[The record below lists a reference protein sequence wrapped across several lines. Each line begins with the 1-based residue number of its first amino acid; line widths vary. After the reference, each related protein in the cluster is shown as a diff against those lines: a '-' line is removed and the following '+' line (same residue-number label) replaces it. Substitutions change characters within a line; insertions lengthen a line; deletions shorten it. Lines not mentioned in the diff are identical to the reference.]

1 MKPFPLETARLRL
14 DSPVASDRARVIEHC
29 QDPAF
34 ERYLTLPWPYT
45 GKDADFFLGKMV
57 PTGWD
62 TDTEYTWALRDRGDS
77 DVSSEANRAAS
88 SESNRAASS
97 GANRTASS
105 ESNRAASSGA
115 NLTALP
121 DSVDAPADLL
131 GVIAFRLSSRSIG
144 FWLGAQYRG
153 AGLVPEAFAAVAR
166 WAFDSGIPEI
176 QWECVVGNLASASV
190 ARGAGFRFGGEK
202 PSAMAYRDGSHPQSW
217 NGTLVPHNLGIPQ
230 DGWPPETGASTGP
243 TSCASTT

>member
-1 MKPFPLETARLRL
+1 MKPFVLDTSRLRL

-45 GKDADFFLGKMV
+45 GKDADFFLGEMV

-62 TDTEYTWALRDRGDS
+62 TDTEYTWALRYRGDL

-88 SESNRAASS
+88 SEANRAS
-97 GANRTASS
+97 SS

-115 NLTALP
+115 SRTALP

-166 WAFDSGIPEI
+166 WAFDSGIPKI

>member
-1 MKPFPLETARLRL
+1 MKPFVLDTSRLRL

-45 GKDADFFLGKMV
+45 GKDADFFLGEMV

-62 TDTEYTWALRDRGDS
+62 TDTEYTWALRYRGDL

-88 SESNRAASS
+88 SEANRAS
-97 GANRTASS
+97 SS

-115 NLTALP
+115 SRTALP

-166 WAFDSGIPEI
+166 WAFDSGIPKI

-230 DGWPPETGASTGP
+230 DGWPPETGASAGP

>member
-1 MKPFPLETARLRL
+1 MRPFPLETARLRL

-45 GKDADFFLGKMV
+45 LDDADFFLDKMV

-62 TDTEYTWALRDRGDS
+62 TDTEYTWALRYRDG
-77 DVSSEANRAAS
+77 AS
-88 SESNRAASS
+88 TS
-97 GANRTASS
+97 GASRASLS
-105 ESNRAASSGA
+105 DASHPSSPHVA
-115 NLTALP
+115 DTP
-121 DSVDAPADLL
+121 SDLL
-131 GVIAFRLSSRSIG
+131 GVIALRLSSRSIG

-153 AGLVPEAFAAVAR
+153 AGLVPEAFAAVAH
-166 WAFDSGIPEI
+166 WAFDSGMPKI

-190 ARGAGFRFGGEK
+190 ARGAGVRFGGEK

-230 DGWPPETGASTGP
+230 DGWPPETFPATTHVPGARAAAT
-243 TSCASTT
+243 

>member
-62 TDTEYTWALRDRGDS
+62 TDTEYTWALRYRGDL
-77 DVSSEANRAAS
+77 DVSSEANRASS

-97 GANRTASS
+97 GANR
-105 ESNRAASSGA
+105 
-115 NLTALP
+115 TALP

-166 WAFDSGIPEI
+166 WAFDSGIPKI

-230 DGWPPETGASTGP
+230 DGWPPETGASAGP
-243 TSCASTT
+243 TSCASTN